1 MKKVHL
7 ILQSKGGVGKSLLT
21 WLLANQFKNE
31 DVLFIDTDE
40 STKTSSRRLNS
51 FLDEGKSLFFPILND
66 NKKLEREMFLS
77 MFERIANVEE
87 KTVFVDF
94 GAPESEEFRK
104 LLEFE
109 IDSESLVSELKRIN
123 IALVLFIVVA
133 GRDAYLSCMR
143 YYSSMVNLGN
153 EKIETQLLMNE
164 GTFGGIEA
172 IRLGKENLLVNI
184 GRSDFLTFGDLG
196 DSQSGKDIINC
207 ITENQ
212 TPENLSF
219 AGRLMFRKVMKQVE
233 NFAILPKD
241 EVVEKQETLID
252 IIESIEAVQ
261 SNTEENA

>member
-21 WLLANQFKNE
+21 WMFANHFKN
-31 DVLFIDTDE
+31 DTVFFIDTDE
-40 STKTSSRRLNS
+40 STKTSSSRLNILVS
-51 FLDEGKSLFFPILND
+51 EGKSIFFPILND
-66 NKKLEREMFLS
+66 NKKLEREMFLT
-77 MFERIANVEE
+77 MFERISKLKHE
-87 KTVFVDF
+87 TVFVDF

-109 IDSESLVSELKRIN
+109 IDTESLVSELKRIN
-123 IALVLFIVVA
+123 IELVLLIVVA
-133 GRDAYLSCMR
+133 GRDAFQSCMK
-143 YYSSMVNLGN
+143 YFNSMVDLSDG
-153 EKIETQLLMNE
+153 KIETNLLMNE

-172 IRLGKENLLVNI
+172 IRLGKENLLSFGYSN
-184 GRSDFLTFGDLG
+184 FLTFGDLG

-233 NFAILPKD
+233 GFVILPKD
-241 EVVEKQETLID
+241 EVVENQETLLD
-252 IIESIEAVQ
+252 IVEGIEAVQ
-261 SNTEENA
+261 SYTEENA